1 MKKKLFAMT
10 LATVLLASCFLGVT
24 MQSEAASWQA
34 NGSRWWY
41 SEDNGSYPANAWR
54 FIDNAWYHFDNWGYM
69 QTGWQVIDGSWY
81 YFYNNGAMAANQ
93 WIGNY
98 FVDASGQY
106 GNKYMDWLLFC
117 WRRWSVDSGLQYR
130 EWNLDGNGWW
140 YRHSDGSYTTSNWE
154 FINGNWYYF
163 NGSGYMLTGW
173 NMIGGSWYY
182 FDGSGAMASNRWMET
197 TM

>member
-10 LATVLLASCFLGVT
+10 LATVLTASCFLGVT

-69 QTGWQVIDGSWY
+69 QTGWQVINGSWY

-93 WIGNY
+93 SIGNY
-98 FVDASGQY
+98 FVDPSDVWQQIHGLAPI
-106 GNKYMDWLLFC
+106 LLAAMERGF
-117 WRRWSVDSGLQYR
+117 RVTVPR
-130 EWNLDGNGWW
+130 
-140 YRHSDGSYTTSNWE
+140 
-154 FINGNWYYF
+154 
-163 NGSGYMLTGW
+163 NGS
-173 NMIGGSWYY
+173 
-182 FDGSGAMASNRWMET
+182 
-197 TM
+197 

>member
-10 LATVLLASCFLGVT
+10 LATVLTASCFLGVT

-98 FVDASGQY
+98 FVDASGRMATNTWIGSYFVGGDGAWIPGYSTAQ
-106 GNKYMDWLLFC
+106 WI
-117 WRRWSVDSGLQYR
+117 
-130 EWNLDGNGWW
+130 LDGNGWW
-140 YRHSDGSYTTSNWE
+140 YRHSDGSYTQA
-154 FINGNWYYF
+154 IGN
-163 NGSGYMLTGW
+163 SLMV
-173 NMIGGSWYY
+173 IGIISMDPDICLP
-182 FDGSGAMASNRWMET
+182 DGI
-197 TM
+197 